1 VGGGFVNLSGSTSW
15 VLPRGV
21 GFFVFVR
28 IDEVSC
34 TDPLP
39 LYVEVVFSV
48 LVCRSVWLY
57 DGMVDFD
64 RI

>member
-1 VGGGFVNLSGSTSW
+1 M
-15 VLPRGV
+15 
-21 GFFVFVR
+21 FVR
-28 IDEVSC
+28 IDEVPC

-39 LYVEVVFSV
+39 LYVEVVFLV

-57 DGMVDFD
+57 GGMVDFD